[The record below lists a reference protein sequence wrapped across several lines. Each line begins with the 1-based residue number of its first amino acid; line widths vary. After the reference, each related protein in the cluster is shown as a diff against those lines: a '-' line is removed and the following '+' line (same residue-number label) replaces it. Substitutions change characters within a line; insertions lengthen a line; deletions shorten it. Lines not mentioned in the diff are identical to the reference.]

1 MKIPLVSPNFGNSFG
16 HPNFTAP
23 LCLYD
28 IIAFK
33 DQEGTEWFKIKGKA
47 LSLQEKSKLLD
58 V

>member
-1 MKIPLVSPNFGNSFG
+1 MKIPLVSPSFGNSFG

-23 LCLYD
+23 LRLYN